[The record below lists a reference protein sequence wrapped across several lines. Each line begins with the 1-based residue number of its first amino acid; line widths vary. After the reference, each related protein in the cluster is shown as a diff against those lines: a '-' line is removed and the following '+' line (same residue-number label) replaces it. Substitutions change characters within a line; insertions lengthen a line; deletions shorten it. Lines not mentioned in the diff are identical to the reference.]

1 MVYATR
7 LGSWVQAEAIVRGIL
22 SIAPLGDG
30 KGFGMQALVR
40 IEAFRLLAR
49 CCGSSGKAVE
59 ACEELER
66 AASESRTVGYVWME
80 AESLRDMLQWVTGD
94 AEEAFVRQRISAV
107 TSEFVIRNGKDGVP
121 VAVNGG
127 R

>member
-80 AESLRDMLQWVTGD
+80 AESLRDMLLWVEEPERKSVQSRID
-94 AEEAFVRQRISAV
+94 AVVS
-107 TSEFVIRNGKDGVP
+107 TFVIGDGEAGKG
-121 VAVNGG
+121 
-127 R
+127 